1 MVQKRTFSITVKPAK
16 SQPKEKKCFLYC
28 KTRIIENIQY
38 EKTIQNL
45 KCSICH
51 HHQDKKK
58 LRFIDREQEYVQ
70 CKLDMKSM
78 PFSKYLTTR
87 VKFPTAICVF

>member
-1 MVQKRTFSITVKPAK
+1 MVKKRTFSITVKPAK
-16 SQPKEKKCFLYC
+16 SQPNEKKCFLYC

-38 EKTIQNL
+38 EKTMQKL
-45 KCSICH
+45 KGSICH
-51 HHQDKKK
+51 HNQDKKI

-78 PFSKYLTTR
+78 PFSKYLTTK